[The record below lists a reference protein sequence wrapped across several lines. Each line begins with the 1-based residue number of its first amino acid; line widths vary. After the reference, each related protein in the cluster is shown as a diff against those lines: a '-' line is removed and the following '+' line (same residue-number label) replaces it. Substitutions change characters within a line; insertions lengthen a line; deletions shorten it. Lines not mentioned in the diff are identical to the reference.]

1 MGVALLSYINRNS
14 GTVTTVVQATTE
26 TSAVGGIDG
35 QAAQMGYT
43 LGYFIQNPWKLIQ
56 MLANTVADKSEF
68 YLESIVGQKLGWVE
82 IEISRVVIVGFIVL
96 FIIAMLKVR
105 GDKQYVTA
113 GQKWWISIVCLL
125 SVGMI
130 LAGMLLSWTPFG
142 YVSIEGVQGR
152 YFTPLL
158 LLVSL
163 LGRNRFLLMNDNR
176 EREIFT
182 AGMVLQLLTVIYLIK
197 ALIVIA

>member
-1 MGVALLSYINRNS
+1 
-14 GTVTTVVQATTE
+14 
-26 TSAVGGIDG
+26 
-35 QAAQMGYT
+35 
-43 LGYFIQNPWKLIQ
+43 
-56 MLANTVADKSEF
+56 
-68 YLESIVGQKLGWVE
+68 
-82 IEISRVVIVGFIVL
+82 
-96 FIIAMLKVR
+96 
-105 GDKQYVTA
+105 
-113 GQKWWISIVCLL
+113 
-125 SVGMI
+125 MI

-163 LGRNRFLLMNDNR
+163 LGRNRFLLMNENR
-176 EREIFT
+176 DREIFT